1 MKSIVSPMQLRSKNC
16 ANVSAEDLDS
26 IVQQENAVFASGV
39 EPRQVA
45 QLGGD
50 NDAARRV

>member
-1 MKSIVSPMQLRSKNC
+1 M
-16 ANVSAEDLDS
+16 SAEDLDS

-45 QLGGD
+45 QLGGG
-50 NDAARRV
+50 DATQRV